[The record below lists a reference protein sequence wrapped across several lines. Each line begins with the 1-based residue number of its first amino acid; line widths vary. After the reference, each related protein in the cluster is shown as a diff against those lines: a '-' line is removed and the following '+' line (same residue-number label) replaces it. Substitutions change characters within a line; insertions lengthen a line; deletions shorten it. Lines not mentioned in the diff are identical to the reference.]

1 MDKRVKSGLAI
12 TQDHL
17 RLCDENLRYCG
28 ARSRNDFVEQ
38 AIEFY
43 VGYLN
48 ANRKVDF
55 LGDAVTEEISSSI
68 SHFTKVFSTNQYRM
82 AVAVTALLHLLARE
96 HNYSP
101 VMVDTLMKQC
111 ASEVKSLGSLPDF
124 VAVAQQER

>member
-1 MDKRVKSGLAI
+1 M
-12 TQDHL
+12 
-17 RLCDENLRYCG
+17 E
-28 ARSRNDFVEQ
+28 E

-48 ANRKVDF
+48 ANRKIDF
-55 LGDAVTEEISSSI
+55 LGDAVTEEIRSGI

-96 HNYSP
+96 HKYKP
-101 VMVDTLMKQC
+101 AAVEALMKQS

-124 VAVAQQER
+124 VEVAEQER